1 MPKNAPPMGA
11 LLPRRMS
18 TEPAPSSPESSD
30 SRKRRS
36 LLALSSVTRK
46 PAAAANAALREEV
59 QQALAAEPALLEPL
73 LAALPAEALQ
83 LALAAVRRRRPAAA
97 ESEGDAATAIQSVYR
112 GHASRRR
119 ESLAS
124 EAHRC
129 LVFGSLNMDLHA
141 VTGQKWPRAG
151 HIVTLTHGH
160 FVANPG
166 GKGANEAVAL
176 ARLGSTSAS
185 SAASATTRWASSL
198 AALQD
203 DVGTGGITKA
213 PNSTTAITVL
223 MQAKTHQVKLT
234 CVGANDE
241 IDGRELGEALRHLP
255 PPPPAAP
262 PPPPSRRRCRCR
274 RSACRRASG
283 RGARA

>member
-1 MPKNAPPMGA
+1 MGA

-46 PAAAANAALREEV
+46 PATAANAALREEV
-59 QQALAAEPALLEPL
+59 QQALSAEPALLEPL

-83 LALAAVRRRRPAAA
+83 LALAAVRRRRPTAAE

-198 AALQD
+198 
-203 DVGTGGITKA
+203 
-213 PNSTTAITVL
+213 S
-223 MQAKTHQVKLT
+223 
-234 CVGANDE
+234 
-241 IDGRELGEALRHLP
+241 
-255 PPPPAAP
+255 
-262 PPPPSRRRCRCR
+262 RRCRTTSAPAASPRRRTRRRRSRCSCR
-274 RSACRRASG
+274 RRRT
-283 RGARA
+283 R

>member
-1 MPKNAPPMGA
+1 M
-11 LLPRRMS
+11 
-18 TEPAPSSPESSD
+18 
-30 SRKRRS
+30 
-36 LLALSSVTRK
+36 
-46 PAAAANAALREEV
+46 
-59 QQALAAEPALLEPL
+59 
-73 LAALPAEALQ
+73 
-83 LALAAVRRRRPAAA
+83 
-97 ESEGDAATAIQSVYR
+97 YR

-176 ARLGSTSAS
+176 ARLGIDVRLVGRVGDDQMGELA
-185 SAASATTRWASSL
+185 L

-234 CVGANDE
+234 CEGANDE

-255 PPPPAAP
+255 PPPPAARASAAESAPLPLP
-262 PPPPSRRRCRCR
+262 PLRVPSRERSGSALEEESVGRGGPTNEEAAAAEAAAEE
-274 RSACRRASG
+274 RSAALDASLAAALAKPPAAPTD
-283 RGARA
+283 RKPVEVVLMQLEVAAEPMLALVHVARSAASRWR

>member
-1 MPKNAPPMGA
+1 MGA

-59 QQALAAEPALLEPL
+59 QQALAADPALLEPL

-97 ESEGDAATAIQSVYR
+97 EESEGDAATAIQSVYR

-176 ARLGSTSAS
+176 ARLGIDVRLVGYLTMAKS
-185 SAASATTRWASSL
+185 SAVRIQAKLFRPALAVNRVRHVKELMQKGQVLDSIQEKLDAIASALDRLVA
-198 AALQD
+198 
-203 DVGTGGITKA
+203 GGNESESEEEPLEPPHSGEKA
-213 PNSTTAITVL
+213 
-223 MQAKTHQVKLT
+223 M
-234 CVGANDE
+234 
-241 IDGRELGEALRHLP
+241 
-255 PPPPAAP
+255 
-262 PPPPSRRRCRCR
+262 
-274 RSACRRASG
+274 
-283 RGARA
+283 

>member
-1 MPKNAPPMGA
+1 MGA

-73 LAALPAEALQ
+73 LAALPAEALR
-83 LALAAVRRRRPAAA
+83 LAPAAVRRRRPAAA
-97 ESEGDAATAIQSVYR
+97 EESEGDAATAIQSVYR

-176 ARLGSTSAS
+176 ARLGIDVRLVGRVGDDQMGELA
-185 SAASATTRWASSL
+185 L

-234 CVGANDE
+234 CEGANDE

-255 PPPPAAP
+255 PPPRHRLAEGLGE
-262 PPPPSRRRCRCR
+262 RR
-274 RSACRRASG
+274 G
-283 RGARA
+283 G

>member
-1 MPKNAPPMGA
+1 MGA

-73 LAALPAEALQ
+73 LAA
-83 LALAAVRRRRPAAA
+83 VRRRRLAAA
-97 ESEGDAATAIQSVYR
+97 EESEGDAATAIQSVYR

-166 GKGANEAVAL
+166 GKG
-176 ARLGSTSAS
+176 
-185 SAASATTRWASSL
+185 
-198 AALQD
+198 
-203 DVGTGGITKA
+203 
-213 PNSTTAITVL
+213 
-223 MQAKTHQVKLT
+223 
-234 CVGANDE
+234 
-241 IDGRELGEALRHLP
+241 
-255 PPPPAAP
+255 
-262 PPPPSRRRCRCR
+262 
-274 RSACRRASG
+274 
-283 RGARA
+283 